1 MRGENWIE
9 KRKNCNSQYK
19 RNCKVI
25 TFSFPPEVK
34 NSSFELL
41 FDELYHSHCLYKI
54 LISYYYEA
62 EGKRS

>member
-34 NSSFELL
+34 NASFKL
-41 FDELYHSHCLYKI
+41 FDQVSQ
-54 LISYYYEA
+54 
-62 EGKRS
+62 